1 MNAFAVFL
9 LVTALLILSW
19 AVWFLLEFLRYL
31 ISGEYHI
38 DKRLR
43 DICK

>member
-1 MNAFAVFL
+1 MSTFTVLAIL
-9 LVTALLILSW
+9 IALLMLGW
-19 AVWFLLEFLRYL
+19 AVWFVFEWLRYVL
-31 ISGEYHI
+31 SGEYHI

>member
-1 MNAFAVFL
+1 MSAFTIFM
-9 LVTALLILSW
+9 LVIALLILIW

>member
-1 MNAFAVFL
+1 MSAFTIFM
-9 LVTALLILSW
+9 LVILLLILGW
-19 AVWFLLEFLRYL
+19 VVWFVIEWLRYVL
-31 ISGEYHI
+31 SGEYHI

>member
-1 MNAFAVFL
+1 MNAFTIFL
-9 LVTALLILSW
+9 LVIALLVLSW
-19 AVWFLLEFLRYL
+19 AVWFLFEFLRYL

>member
-1 MNAFAVFL
+1 MSAFTIFL
-9 LVTALLILSW
+9 LMIFLLILGW
-19 AVWFLLEFLRYL
+19 AVWFVIEWLRYIL
-31 ISGEYHI
+31 SGEYNI

>member
-1 MNAFAVFL
+1 MNAFTIFL
-9 LVTALLILSW
+9 LVIALLILTW
-19 AVWFLLEFLRYL
+19 AVWFLLEFLRY
-31 ISGEYHI
+31 IFSGEYHI

>member
-1 MNAFAVFL
+1 MSAFTIFM
-9 LVTALLILSW
+9 LVIALLILTW
-19 AVWFLLEFLRYL
+19 AVWFLLEFLRYVL
-31 ISGEYHI
+31 SGEYHI

>member
-1 MNAFAVFL
+1 MS
-9 LVTALLILSW
+9 ALLILAVLIGLVVLGW
-19 AVWFLLEFLRYL
+19 AVWFVVEFVRYTL
-31 ISGEYHI
+31 SGEYEM

>member
-1 MNAFAVFL
+1 MNAFTIFL
-9 LVTALLILSW
+9 LVIALALLCW
-19 AVWFLLEFLRYL
+19 ALWFLLEFLRYL

>member
-1 MNAFAVFL
+1 MNAFTIFL
-9 LVTALLILSW
+9 LVIALLILSW

>member
-1 MNAFAVFL
+1 MNAFTIFL
-9 LVTALLILSW
+9 LVIALLILSW
-19 AVWFLLEFLRYL
+19 AVWFLLEFLRYVL
-31 ISGEYHI
+31 SGEYHI

>member
-1 MNAFAVFL
+1 MSAFTIFM
-9 LVTALLILSW
+9 LVIALLILTW
-19 AVWFLLEFLRYL
+19 AVWFLLEFLRYVL
-31 ISGEYHI
+31 TGEYHI

>member
-1 MNAFAVFL
+1 MSAFTIFM
-9 LVTALLILSW
+9 LVIALLILGW
-19 AVWFLLEFLRYL
+19 AVWFVIEWLRYVL
-31 ISGEYHI
+31 SGEYHI

>member
-1 MNAFAVFL
+1 MSAFTIFI
-9 LVTALLILSW
+9 LVIALLILTW
-19 AVWFLLEFLRYL
+19 AVWFLLEFLRYVL
-31 ISGEYHI
+31 SGEYHI

>member
-1 MNAFAVFL
+1 MSAFTIFV
-9 LVTALLILSW
+9 LVIFLLILGW
-19 AVWFLLEFLRYL
+19 AVWFVFEWLRYVL
-31 ISGEYHI
+31 SGEYRI